1 MRLAIRRIE
10 TLNEHDIEGL
20 GALLADCVEGGASVS
35 FMLPFGFDAACA
47 YWRGMAIDV
56 AQGRRAL
63 LVAEAEG
70 QIVGTVHLVLD
81 QPPNQ
86 PHRADLCKML
96 VLRHARKLGIGAA
109 LMIEAEQAARRAGKS
124 LLVLDTASP
133 EAERLYLRM
142 GWTPVGVIPGYAL
155 LPDGKPCDT
164 RYFYRI
170 LQ

>member
-1 MRLAIRRIE
+1 MGIAIRRLDRLE
-10 TLNEHDIEGL
+10 ERDIEGL

-35 FMLPFGFDAACA
+35 FMLPFGRAQACA
-47 YWRGMAIDV
+47 YWRGLADDV

-63 LVAEAEG
+63 LVAEADG
-70 QIVGTVHLVLD
+70 RIVGTVHLVLD

-96 VLRHARKLGIGAA
+96 VLRGTRKQGIGAA

-124 LLVLDTASP
+124 LLVLDTASAD
-133 EAERLYLRM
+133 AERLYLRM

-155 LPDGKPCDT
+155 LPDGRPCDT
-164 RYFYRI
+164 RYFYRE
-170 LQ
+170 LR

>member
-1 MRLAIRRIE
+1 
-10 TLNEHDIEGL
+10 
-20 GALLADCVEGGASVS
+20 
-35 FMLPFGFDAACA
+35 
-47 YWRGMAIDV
+47 
-56 AQGRRAL
+56 
-63 LVAEAEG
+63 
-70 QIVGTVHLVLD
+70 
-81 QPPNQ
+81 
-86 PHRADLCKML
+86 ML

-164 RYFYRI
+164 RYLYRI